1 MIDIET
7 AEMFFKLRPL
17 YKTEPNRFFE
27 DILNFHAD
35 KWQKEAAY
43 DLANSPKVSIRSGQG
58 VGKTGF
64 EAASLLWF
72 LYSFDYARVVAT
84 APTRQQLNDV
94 LWSEVSKW
102 QSRSQ
107 ILSKLMLWTKTR
119 ISLRGFEQRWFAVAR
134 TATKPE
140 NMQGFHEDNMLFI
153 VDEASGVAD
162 DIMEA
167 ILGTLS
173 GENNKLLMCGNP
185 TKTSGVFYDS
195 HNRDKDLYKRHK
207 ISSLSSPR
215 TNKENINSLIKKYG
229 ESSNVVRVR
238 VNGDFPIDE
247 DDVFITTAIV
257 YKGINTEKCLDN
269 IETIDIGVDVARFGD
284 DNTVIALKVNNTIL
298 PLIIHHGYATT
309 QTASDIIYQ
318 AKILRKKYKFDKK
331 IYVKIDDTGVGGGV
345 TDIVNGIRKEEN
357 LDWLI
362 VIPVNFNMSVN
373 HAYYYDFNTVLWG
386 NLKDLLEQGDIS
398 IPSDAELEGELTS
411 RKKEFASNGKIKIET
426 KKQMKERG
434 IQSPDRGDAVALA
447 TYPMIEKTALKRK
460 KGGNRR

>member
-1 MIDIET
+1 MIDTKVASE
-7 AEMFFKLRPL
+7 FFKLRPI
-17 YKTEPNRFFE
+17 YRTNPNCFFE
-27 DILNFHAD
+27 DILRFHAD
-35 KWQKEAAY
+35 DWQREAAC
-43 DLANSPKVSIRSGQG
+43 DLANNPKVSIRSGQG

-102 QSRSQ
+102 QSKSQ
-107 ILSKLMLWTKTR
+107 ILSKLMVWTKTR
-119 ISLRGFEQRWFAVAR
+119 ISLKGAEERWFAVAR

-215 TNKENINSLIKKYG
+215 TNKENINSLIRKYG

-238 VNGDFPIDE
+238 VKGDFPIDE
-247 DDVFITTAIV
+247 DDVFITTAAIH
-257 YKGINTEKCLDN
+257 KGINTEQNLDN
-269 IETIDIGVDVARFGD
+269 IETLDIGVDVARFGD
-284 DNTVIALKVNNTIL
+284 DNTVIASKVNNTIL
-298 PLIIHHGYATT
+298 PLTIHHGYATT

-318 AKILRKKYKFDKK
+318 AKVLRNKYEFSKK

-345 TDIVNGIRKEEN
+345 TDIVNGLKKEED

-398 IPSDAELEGELTS
+398 ILDDEDLEGELTN
-411 RKKEFASNGKIKIET
+411 RKKEFTSNGKIKLET

-447 TYPMIEKTALKRK
+447 AYPMIEKAALKRK

>member
-1 MIDIET
+1 MIDNKT
-7 AEMFFKLRPL
+7 TQMFFELRAT
-17 YKTEPNRFFE
+17 YRTNPNNFFE

-35 KWQKEAAY
+35 KWQQEAAY
-43 DLANSPKVSIRSGQG
+43 DLAINPKVSIRSGQG
-58 VGKTGF
+58 VGKTCF

-94 LWSEVSKW
+94 LWAEISKW
-102 QSRSQ
+102 QSKSP
-107 ILSKLMLWTKTR
+107 ILSKLMTWTKTR
-119 ISLRGFEQRWFAVAR
+119 VSLKGFEQRWFAVAR
-134 TATKPE
+134 TATRPE

-153 VDEASGVAD
+153 IDEASGVAD

-173 GENNKLLMCGNP
+173 GKNNKLLMCGNP
-185 TKTSGVFYDS
+185 TRTSGVFYDS
-195 HNRDKDLYKRHK
+195 HNRDKDLYKTYK
-207 ISSLSSPR
+207 ISSLNSPR
-215 TNKENINSLIKKYG
+215 TNKENISSLIKKYG

-238 VNGDFPIDE
+238 INGDFPIDE

-257 YKGINTEKCLDN
+257 YKAINTEQSLNN

-298 PLIIHHGYATT
+298 PLIMHHGYATT

-318 AKILRKKYKFDKK
+318 AKILRNRYRFNKK

-345 TDIVNGIRKEEN
+345 TDIVNHIKKEEN
-357 LDWLI
+357 LDWI
-362 VIPVNFNMSVN
+362 VVIPVNFNMSVN
-373 HAYYYDFNTVLWG
+373 HTYYYDFNTVLWG
-386 NLKDLLEQGDIS
+386 NLKELLEQGEVS
-398 IPSDAELEGELTS
+398 IPNDTELESELTS
-411 RKKEFASNGKIKIET
+411 RKKEFTSNGKIKLET

-447 TYPMIEKTALKRK
+447 TYPMIEKAVLKRK